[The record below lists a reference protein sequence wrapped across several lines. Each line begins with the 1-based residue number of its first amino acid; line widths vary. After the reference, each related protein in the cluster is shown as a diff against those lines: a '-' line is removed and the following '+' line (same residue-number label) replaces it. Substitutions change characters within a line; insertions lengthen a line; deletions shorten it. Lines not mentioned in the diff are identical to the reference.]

1 MKVDKRL
8 FRALVQFWNLAYN
21 CFTFG
26 KVDLVP
32 TIEEYTAL
40 LRCSRVQIDR
50 IYSKAVNV
58 PTFLRKLMNISGM
71 SEQWVT
77 VRIKQKGDSRCIHWK
92 DFKDLILAHPDVGK
106 RVDVRALSIYGLVV
120 FPKTLGHVDEA
131 VTDLFDRLDK
141 RVSPVS
147 VILAETFRSLNA
159 YQKAGE
165 GRFIRCVQLL
175 LAWFHSHFWKV
186 DKFSYWVF
194 SESYSLLKE
203 IVATPRRD
211 NISEEKW
218 MAIF

>member
-1 MKVDKRL
+1 MGDGFLDRVEDNAAVRTWAEITQREKCDSLVEGHVSELWDFIRVSVTQNNLQELKEIWDQWNNEVRQL
-8 FRALVQFWNLAYN
+8 F
-21 CFTFG
+21 
-26 KVDLVP
+26 
-32 TIEEYTAL
+32 
-40 LRCSRVQIDR
+40 
-50 IYSKAVNV
+50 YS
-58 PTFLRKLMNISGM
+58 
-71 SEQWVT
+71 
-77 VRIKQKGDSRCIHWK
+77 KGDSRCIHWK

-203 IVATPRRD
+203 ILLPNEVLYRCGDFDWVPLLG
-211 NISEEKW
+211 I
-218 MAIF
+218 

>member
-77 VRIKQKGDSRCIHWK
+77 ARIKQKGDSMCIHWK

-165 GRFIRCVQLL
+165 GRFIGCVQLL